1 MEKLAWSFLF
11 SFSGNCRQR
20 AGYIDSMFTAQ
31 SGLSHHSTPRC
42 SFNPFV
48 VRRSALAKRQFNR
61 RSLDVDFART
71 RAYILLRAR
80 LDWSTR
86 IIRLLFYNT
95 RACAWLFEILL
106 HYTSLSWASLLLS
119 LTVEWSCM
127 HGMRG
132 NDDENLSLI
141 MRGGPLSSYD
151 IQTTFVRASRFILRP
166 CY

>member
-1 MEKLAWSFLF
+1 MLFTFYCPCSIDLLTFSSCRPVEKFAWSFSF
-11 SFSGNCRQR
+11 SFSGNCGHQ
-20 AGYIDSMFTAQ
+20 AGYINSMFTAQ
-31 SGLSHHSTPRC
+31 SALSHYLTPRC
-42 SFNPFV
+42 SFKPFA

-86 IIRLLFYNT
+86 VIQLLFYNT

-119 LTVEWSCM
+119 LTVDWRCM

-132 NDDENLSLI
+132 NDDENLIL
-141 MRGGPLSSYD
+141 
-151 IQTTFVRASRFILRP
+151 FSRV
-166 CY
+166 